1 MTVWDDTGTQDCVL
15 IEERKKKKQQQQQ
28 QNKKAFQQ
36 LLDV

>member
-15 IEERKKKKQQQQQ
+15 IEERKKKQQQQQQ